1 MAKRALVIDRNSS
14 IFEPK
19 ENMKNQMKNK
29 IKLAGLTSIVL
40 ALGLASTGVAWAAG
54 THAHS
59 HDHGQKETARVIGK
73 PGKAS
78 QVKRSISI
86 DMTDKMRFTPSRI
99 DVKKGETVRFL
110 VKNSGQL
117 KHELV
122 LGTPEELAAHYKQM
136 LKFPGME
143 HEDPQMVSVAPGK
156 VGEIVWTF
164 DTAGAVDFACLQAG
178 HFDAG
183 MQGKVAVK

>member
-1 MAKRALVIDRNSS
+1 M
-14 IFEPK
+14 
-19 ENMKNQMKNK
+19 
-29 IKLAGLTSIVL
+29 VL
-40 ALGLASTGVAWAAG
+40 ALGLVSTGVAWAAG

-59 HDHGQKETARVIGK
+59 HDHGQKETASVIGK

-86 DMTDKMRFTPSRI
+86 DMTDNMRFTPSRI

-143 HEDPQMVSVAPGK
+143 HEDPQMVSVVPGK

-164 DTAGAVDFACLQAG
+164 DTARTVDFACLQAG

>member
-1 MAKRALVIDRNSS
+1 
-14 IFEPK
+14 
-19 ENMKNQMKNK
+19 MKYQMKNK
-29 IKLAGLTSIVL
+29 IKLTGLTSMVL

-59 HDHGQKETARVIGK
+59 HDHGQKETASVIGK

-86 DMTDKMRFTPSRI
+86 DMTDNMRFTPSRI

-122 LGTPEELAAHYKQM
+122 LGTPEELAAFLSRHAPQ
-136 LKFPGME
+136 L
-143 HEDPQMVSVAPGK
+143 EDELGK
-156 VGEIVWTF
+156 IWDVEG
-164 DTAGAVDFACLQAG
+164 DPTAGFGALREEYQRPSKKPKKK
-178 HFDAG
+178 
-183 MQGKVAVK
+183 QKR